1 MGRDYKMKF
10 KYVFVLVYIYFIS
23 QTHSYTYEPNKGP
36 SRPNIV
42 FIIADDMGWNDVSFH
57 GYDQIL
63 TPNIDLL
70 AYSGVVFERYY
81 SHCICTPARSALL
94 TGKFAHVTGMQGLP
108 ILGIEDRGLPLTEKV
123 LPQYFKELGYATHLV
138 GKWHVGQSRTKFLPT
153 SRGFDNHF
161 GHRGGFIDYYE
172 YELQENW
179 NSTIRTGF
187 DLFRNLNPVWNT
199 EKGYITDLYN
209 NEAKSII
216 LSHDESKPLFL
227 MVSHNA
233 PHSANNGALLQAPP
247 DEVRAMRH
255 IENPERKIFAASVK
269 KLDDSVGDIVQ
280 TLLKKGIL
288 HNTIIAFISDNGAMT
303 SGLHLNYGSNWPLRG
318 IKMSP
323 YEGGVRVNGL
333 VWSQKLTNVNNHAW
347 GGYMHVVDWLPTLLR
362 AAGSEPPHNIDGIDL
377 WNEIVHNKTSKRAE
391 FFEID
396 DYNGYASIVSG
407 DFKLVTGY
415 VNPQYST
422 YQGGDLR
429 GIIGPKP
436 SYLKSL
442 EKSKMYSV
450 LHKVDMQFNI
460 KHVELRNKLQID
472 CKVRNDSQD
481 GTLCNSDKNKICL
494 FNIKEDPCE
503 MQDLAENYPDVVQK
517 MLDRLKIELNRTIP
531 RKTPVSD
538 PRASPLLHN
547 FAWDVWADNIS

>member
-1 MGRDYKMKF
+1 
-10 KYVFVLVYIYFIS
+10 
-23 QTHSYTYEPNKGP
+23 
-36 SRPNIV
+36 
-42 FIIADDMGWNDVSFH
+42 MGWNDVSFH

-172 YELQENW
+172 YELQENVPLLI
-179 NSTIRTGF
+179 NC
-187 DLFRNLNPVWNT
+187 LLV
-199 EKGYITDLYN
+199 
-209 NEAKSII
+209 I